1 MADTS
6 PENNRGAILLPCL
19 VAMPTGL
26 LRVPG
31 SDMRHFIRGRNS
43 AGVWEFKHG
52 ATPSLQVSF
61 LIQRDGCLR
70 TVQPLRA
77 RRRWAA
83 AFARLHD
90 VVLLECEV
98 APPRQLTNAELLAH
112 LQDVPAKPPFNVA
125 GKLRKFLKA
134 EPESEMFDERRFR
147 EFWKEAGYPL
157 SPSAWE
163 ESLS

>member
-1 MADTS
+1 
-6 PENNRGAILLPCL
+6 
-19 VAMPTGL
+19 MPTGL

-31 SDMRHFIRGRNS
+31 SDLRHFIRGRS
-43 AGVWEFKHG
+43 RTGLWEFKHG
-52 ATPSLQVSF
+52 ATPSLQVNF

-70 TVQPLRA
+70 EVQPLRA

-98 APPRQLTNAELLAH
+98 APPRQLTNAALLAH
-112 LQDVPAKPPFNVA
+112 LEDVPAKPPFAVA
-125 GKLRKFLKA
+125 AKLRKFLKDL
-134 EPESEMFDERRFR
+134 PELEMFDEIRFR
-147 EFWKEAGYPL
+147 QFWEEAGYPL
-157 SPSAWE
+157 PPSAWA

>member
-1 MADTS
+1 
-6 PENNRGAILLPCL
+6 
-19 VAMPTGL
+19 
-26 LRVPG
+26 
-31 SDMRHFIRGRNS
+31 MRHFIRGRS
-43 AGVWEFKHG
+43 RAGHWEFKHG

-70 TVQPLRA
+70 EVRPLRA

-98 APPRQLTNAELLAH
+98 APPRQLTNAALLAH
-112 LQDVPAKPPFNVA
+112 LEDVPAKPPFAVA
-125 GKLRKFLKA
+125 GKLRKFLKDL
-134 EPESEMFDERRFR
+134 PELEMFDESRFR
-147 EFWKEAGYPL
+147 EFWEEAGYALP
-157 SPSAWE
+157 PSAWA